1 MSGMKLP
8 FLMKGASR
16 RYRINCV
23 SAPASQKTGDKK
35 LKHSE
40 RNHSKQETSSP
51 SVEVAQEEVGQLER
65 CICIWSGEG

>member
-8 FLMKGASR
+8 FLMKGQPGDIEDKLSL
-16 RYRINCV
+16 CT
-23 SAPASQKTGDKK
+23 SQPENGIQMQR
-35 LKHSE
+35 E

-65 CICIWSGEG
+65 CICI